1 MFASKEKNVGKK
13 SFQKPNIL
21 RKKGKASI
29 PKATSLNE
37 SPEAI
42 SLVSISHIETTNISD
57 QLDNI
62 TKLGGSNRLTN
73 VAGTVWG
80 LTLAD
85 CEDKQSNILQSQET
99 DIHANINSNAP
110 VAAQIKS
117 KYIFLV
123 NTQYCLNHKPQKVTD
138 MIEYRNEW

>member
-1 MFASKEKNVGKK
+1 MFASNEKNVGKK

-29 PKATSLNE
+29 SKANITNVNE

-42 SLVSISHIETTNISD
+42 SLVSISHMETTNISE
-57 QLDNI
+57 QLDSI
-62 TKLGGSNRLTN
+62 TKLGGSNNLTN

-85 CEDKQSNILQSQET
+85 CEDKQSNLIQSQET
-99 DIHANINSNAP
+99 DIHANLNSNAHR
-110 VAAQIKS
+110 VTEMKC
-117 KYIFLV
+117 KYI
-123 NTQYCLNHKPQKVTD
+123 
-138 MIEYRNEW
+138 